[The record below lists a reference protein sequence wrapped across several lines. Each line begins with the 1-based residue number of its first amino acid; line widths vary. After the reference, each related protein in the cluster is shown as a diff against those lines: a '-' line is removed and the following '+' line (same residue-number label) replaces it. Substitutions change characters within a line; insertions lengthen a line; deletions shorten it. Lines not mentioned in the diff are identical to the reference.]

1 MSRVVLVVNAGSS
14 SIKLEVFEAAD
25 DLVSLANLVF
35 EGIGSR
41 PAMRATDEAGTVLVE
56 RVWNGDGPAN
66 HRAAL
71 AEVTAWLGGFLGA
84 REVVAVGHRVVHG
97 GPAYAAPI
105 LVDAAVRAALGQL
118 VPLAPLHQPHNL
130 AGIDAMAALYPDV
143 PQVACF
149 DTAFHRGHPFV
160 ADAFALPRT
169 LYDEGV
175 RRYGFHGLSYEYIA
189 RRLAATAPDLAAG
202 RVVVAHLGNGASM
215 CAIRAGRSLDSTM
228 GFTAVDGLPMGTRT
242 GQLDPGVL
250 LYLMSDRGMDAAS
263 LTRLIYN
270 ESGLKGLS
278 GLSNDMR
285 DLEAAATEAARQA
298 IDYFV
303 YRIRK
308 ELGAL
313 AAALGGLDGLVFT
326 AGIGE
331 NSASIRAA
339 VCEGMDWLGIA
350 LDPARNAARE
360 TVISSPA
367 SRVTVLRIPTDE
379 ERMIATH
386 ALALLGTPVG

>member
-14 SIKLEVFEAAD
+14 SLKLEVFEAAD

-105 LVDAAVRAALGQL
+105 LVDAAVREALGQL

-263 LTRLIYN
+263 LTRLIYH

-285 DLEAAATEAARQA
+285 DLEAAGTEAARQA

-303 YRIRK
+303 YRVRK

-386 ALALLGTPVG
+386 ALALLGTPGT